1 MTEDIMN
8 TRWSDRAGIV
18 LGAGACLAALTL
30 HAYPLLY
37 PYLFDDDFAILRDSW
52 TWQAATDNLWRPWN
66 EHAMPLG
73 RLTAWGVVQAAGRP
87 TNLPLVAALQGPLA
101 VLAGMGLVY
110 LFVRRELHH
119 RFYGLAAMI
128 LFGVTLKYNEAVF
141 WYAASFAVLALDT
154 MLLALLAAQRWRQT
168 GRWYFLPL
176 SAFWAFLAPSWFA
189 SGILA
194 GAFCSLYLL
203 PGKPGKGINFWKHL
217 ATASVPFLG
226 SVAFLAT
233 SLPRTFQHIQHADH
247 FQGQTALGVF
257 DPLGGLELT
266 GRTLVD
272 NLILGINAFGQ
283 ACPRLLVPVVLAG
296 LALAGWGWWR
306 QGVRA
311 GGSSRLL
318 LLGMALLVLSYWV
331 NYSFRTAWPYEG
343 MMIRWTRYNLFPFL
357 GLILFVCG
365 GLPGRQGS
373 LFQLEPSGRLSGG
386 QVRGLSILAGLLF
399 LLQFPLG
406 LLGHL
411 RQDPDV
417 SRQMASLRRIEDAD
431 DRCQAHGIGATTARQ
446 ALGRFEIPYSGEP
459 PRINGWDLLRGSPL
473 PQEWT
478 IDEAQRLLHAEA
490 GTVSRPDP

>member
-1 MTEDIMN
+1 L
-8 TRWSDRAGIV
+8 A
-18 LGAGACLAALTL
+18 ACLVALAL
-30 HAYPLLY
+30 HAYPLLH

-52 TWQAATDNLWRPWN
+52 TWQAAVGNLWRPWN

-87 TNLPLVAALQGPLA
+87 TRLPLLAALQGPLA

-110 LFVRRELHH
+110 LFVRRELGH
-119 RFYGLAAMI
+119 RFYGLVAMI
-128 LFGVTLKYNEAVF
+128 LFGVSLKYNEAVF

-154 MLLALLAAQRWRQT
+154 MLLVLLAAQRWRRT
-168 GRWYFLPL
+168 GRWYHLAF
-176 SAFWAFLAPSWFA
+176 SAFWAFLAPAWFA

-194 GAFCSLYLL
+194 GAFGSLYLL
-203 PGKPGKGINFWKHL
+203 PWKRGRGANRVKHL
-217 ATASVPFLG
+217 ASAVVPLLG
-226 SVAFLAT
+226 SVAFLAP
-233 SLPRTFQHIQHADH
+233 SLPYTFQHIQHAEH
-247 FQGQTALGVF
+247 FQGQTALGMF

-272 NLILGINAFGQ
+272 NLLLGIHAFGN
-283 ACPRLLVPVVLAG
+283 ACPRSLVPVVLAG

-318 LLGMALLVLSYWV
+318 LLGGGLLVLSYWV
-331 NYSFRTAWPYEG
+331 TYSFRTAWPYET
-343 MMIRWTRYNLFPFL
+343 MMIRWTRYNLFPFM
-357 GLILFVCG
+357 GLVFVVCG
-365 GLPGRQGS
+365 GLPGRQGT
-373 LFQLEPSGRLSGG
+373 LFHLEPSGRLSGR
-386 QVRGLSILAGLLF
+386 QALGLGLLIGLLF

-417 SRQMASLRRIEDAD
+417 SRQMASLRRLEDTD
-431 DRCQAHGIGATTARQ
+431 DRCRSYGIGATTARQ
-446 ALGRFEIPYSGEP
+446 VLGQLAIPYSGEP

-473 PQEWT
+473 PREWT
-478 IDEAQRLLHAEA
+478 VGEARELLKPE
-490 GTVSRPDP
+490 TESPCDSDPSSGR